1 MILYLRKKFFNFVEN
16 PKNKTPISFGALTI
30 IFFIYVIIF
39 YHQFDDSNKDL
50 DFGISPN
57 PSANKA

>member
-1 MILYLRKKFFNFVEN
+1 MYCYYVVAILC
-16 PKNKTPISFGALTI
+16 PTIKNKTPISFGALTI

>member
-1 MILYLRKKFFNFVEN
+1 MILYLQKKFSDFVEN
-16 PKNKTPISFGALTI
+16 PKNKTPISFGAFAI

-39 YHQFDDSNKDL
+39 YHQFDDSHQDF